1 MKKFISTVAIS
12 LLAVSF
18 AAAKN
23 ESLISIDSIKIMQQS
38 KEGQQLT
45 KKLQDEISTFQKEV
59 AVAQKEMGDLQKELT
74 EKTSKLSK
82 EELDVKSEE
91 LANKRRALERK
102 LADKEEKLKV
112 SIQKDQLA
120 LRDKQMKIVN
130 EEFEKQQWGLLID
143 KNTPGVLCV
152 AKAIDKTEELLKKV
166 DDAYSI
172 EQTKNQIKAGS
183 VKTAAA
189 ENKPASGAAR
199 AA

>member
-23 ESLISIDSIKIMQQS
+23 ESLVSVDSILIMQKS
-38 KEGQQLT
+38 KEGQLLT
-45 KKLQDEISTFQKEV
+45 KKLQDEITTFQKEV
-59 AVAQKEMGDLQKELT
+59 ALAQKEMGDLQKELT
-74 EKTSKLSK
+74 DNTAKFSK
-82 EELDVKSEE
+82 EQLELKSEE
-91 LANKRRALERK
+91 LANKRKNLERK

-112 SIQKDQLA
+112 NIQKEQIT
-120 LRDKQMKIVN
+120 LRDKQMKVVN

-166 DDAYSI
+166 DDSYSI

-183 VKTAAA
+183 IKTAAA
-189 ENKPASGAAR
+189 ESKQNAEAAR